1 MNTNS
6 FWKFSTAGSVYFGR
20 GSLSKLSEEICSRQL
35 DRVIVVTD
43 AIVSKIE
50 LVQQSIVELRSQ
62 GIDVAVFD
70 GGEAEPSIEVAERAT
85 QKARETDTQGVIG
98 IGGGSNMDVAKIV
111 AVLLKHGGKPADY
124 FGFDRVPGSIAP
136 LIAIP
141 TTSGTGSEVSHSAV
155 LTDTVAQIKVST
167 LSPHLRP
174 SVAIVDSRLTDSCP
188 ARVTAHSGIDA
199 LVHAVE
205 ALTNRPYQQVSTPGP
220 KAYEGSYPFTE
231 LLACE
236 AIRLVGE
243 YLEKAVNSPENAQAR
258 DAMAYAAMLAG
269 MAFSNSGVGLVHALE
284 YPIGAITHCSHGE
297 GNGLLLP
304 FVMEFNM
311 PECQETLSK
320 VASLLTGKPENSCS
334 PEEAIVATRSLQ
346 SRIGIRN
353 RLSEL
358 GLRAEHIPTVA
369 NKAIQ
374 IERLMSITARRPNE
388 SDLVTLLTKA
398 L

>member
-20 GSLSKLSEEICSRQL
+20 GSLSKLSEEIHSRQL

-70 GGEAEPSIEVAERAT
+70 GGEAEPSIEIAERAT
-85 QKARETDTQGVIG
+85 QKARETDAKGVIG

-124 FGFDRVPGSIAP
+124 FGFDRVPGSITP

-236 AIRLVGE
+236 AIRLVGD
-243 YLEKAVNSPENAQAR
+243 YLEKAVNSPENTQAR

-311 PECQETLSK
+311 PECQGTLAK
-320 VASLLTGKPENSCS
+320 VASLLTGKPESSCR
-334 PEEAIVATRSLQ
+334 PEDAIDATRSLQ

-358 GLRAEHIPTVA
+358 GLRAEHIPSVA

-374 IERLMSITARRPNE
+374 IERLMSITARRPSE
-388 SDLVTLLTKA
+388 SDLLTLLTKA

>member
-205 ALTNRPYQQVSTPGP
+205 ALTNRPYQQVSSPGP

-320 VASLLTGKPENSCS
+320 VASLLTGRPENSCS

>member
-155 LTDTVAQIKVST
+155 LTDTGAQIKVST

-320 VASLLTGKPENSCS
+320 VASLLTGRPENSCS

>member
-236 AIRLVGE
+236 AIRLVGQ

-320 VASLLTGKPENSCS
+320 VASLLTGRPENSCS

>member
-1 MNTNS
+1 VNPNP

-20 GSLSKLSEEICSRQL
+20 GSLSKLAEEIRSRKL
-35 DRVIVVTD
+35 TRVIVITD
-43 AIVSKIE
+43 VIVAKID
-50 LVQQSIVELRSQ
+50 LVQQSISELRSL
-62 GIDVAVFD
+62 GIEVAIFD
-70 GGEAEPSIEVAERAT
+70 GGEPEPSIEVAERAT
-85 QKARETDTQGVIG
+85 QKAREIDAEGVIG
-98 IGGGSNMDVAKIV
+98 IGGGSNMDVAKVV
-111 AVLLKHGGKPADY
+111 AVLLKHGGLPGDY
-124 FGFDRVPGSIAP
+124 FGFDRVPGAVVP

-155 LTDTVAQIKVST
+155 LTDTAAQIKVST
-167 LSPHLRP
+167 LSPFLRP

-205 ALTNRPYQQVSTPGP
+205 ALTNKSYRHVSTDGP
-220 KAYEGSYPFTE
+220 RAYEGSYPFTE

-236 AIRLVGE
+236 AIKLVGE
-243 YLEKAVNSPENAQAR
+243 NLERAVCSPGDFAAR

-304 FVMEFNM
+304 FVMDFNR
-311 PECQETLSK
+311 PDCGGVFTK
-320 VASLLTGKPENSCS
+320 IASLLTGKQESSCCPED
-334 PEEAIVATRSLQ
+334 AIYAIRVLQ
-346 SRIGIRN
+346 AKIGIRA

-358 GLRAEHIPTVA
+358 GLRDEHIPLVA
-369 NKAIQ
+369 SKAIQ
-374 IERLMSITARRPNE
+374 IERLMSITARRPSE
-388 SDLVTLLTKA
+388 SDLVALLTKA
-398 L
+398 M

>member
-20 GSLSKLSEEICSRQL
+20 GSLSKLSEEIRSRQL

-50 LVQQSIVELRSQ
+50 LVQQSLDELRSQ

-85 QKARETDTQGVIG
+85 QKARETDAKGVIG

-155 LTDTVAQIKVST
+155 LTDTAAQIKVST

-205 ALTNRPYQQVSTPGP
+205 ALTNRPFQQISTPGP

-243 YLEKAVNSPENAQAR
+243 YLEKAVNSPEDAQAR

-311 PECQETLSK
+311 PECQGTLAK
-320 VASLLTGKPENSCS
+320 VASLLTARPESSCR
-334 PEEAIVATRSLQ
+334 PEDAIDATRSLQ

-353 RLSEL
+353 RLNQL
-358 GLRAEHIPTVA
+358 GLRAEHIPAVA
-369 NKAIQ
+369 SKAIQ
-374 IERLMSITARRPNE
+374 IERLMSITARRPSE